1 MELPDILKS
10 CMRGTLNQQERY
22 LGRPKANER
31 VYLYLPI
38 SRIDF
43 TPAETKPT
51 GHLESSGK
59 SAETSMAGTHCER
72 GYSSKTKPLTVFA
85 TSVHTS

>member
-1 MELPDILKS
+1 MELPDIPKS

-22 LGRPKANER
+22 VVRLGVDEQA
-31 VYLYLPI
+31 YLYLPI

-51 GHLESSGK
+51 GHLESSGR
-59 SAETSMAGTHCER
+59 SADTSIAERRCER
-72 GYSSKTKPLTVFA
+72 GHSSTTKLLTLFTA
-85 TSVHTS
+85 SVHTS